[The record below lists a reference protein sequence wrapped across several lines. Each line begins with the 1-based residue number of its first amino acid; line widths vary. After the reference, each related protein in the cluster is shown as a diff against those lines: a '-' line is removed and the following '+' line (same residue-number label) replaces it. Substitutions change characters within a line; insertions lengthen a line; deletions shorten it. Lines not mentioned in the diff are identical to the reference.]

1 MACALGI
8 EQDCDECRMRG
19 NGKGGKKMTNFE
31 RIKGMSVEELAEFIL
46 KVNTAYSE
54 PCMTGETDCK
64 WEDYPTH
71 DKGCKDCFKEWLES
85 ECEAECLD
93 QK

>member
-1 MACALGI
+1 
-8 EQDCDECRMRG
+8 
-19 NGKGGKKMTNFE
+19 MTNFE
-31 RIKGMSVEELAEFIL
+31 RIKGMSVEELSEFLL

-71 DKGCKDCFKEWLES
+71 DKGCKYCFKEWLES
-85 ECEAECLD
+85 ECDSE
-93 QK
+93 